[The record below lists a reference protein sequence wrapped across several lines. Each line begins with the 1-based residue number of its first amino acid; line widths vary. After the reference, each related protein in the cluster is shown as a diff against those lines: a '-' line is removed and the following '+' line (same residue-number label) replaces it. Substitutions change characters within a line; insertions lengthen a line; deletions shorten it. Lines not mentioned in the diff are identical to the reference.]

1 MSVDL
6 GAWNMSPI
14 NVLVNLP
21 SDWFLVTWTGNRHE
35 VDDGSD
41 FTTTCWL
48 TKEQLIIENNGD
60 ARLHLLEGMLCD
72 S

>member
-6 GAWNMSPI
+6 GEWELSPI

-21 SDWFLVTWTGNRHE
+21 SDWFLVTWTGNRHG

-41 FTTTCWL
+41 FITTCWL

-60 ARLHLLEGMLCD
+60 TRLHLLDGMLCY

>member
-1 MSVDL
+1 MTMSVDL
-6 GAWNMSPI
+6 GAWALSPI
-14 NVLVNLP
+14 KVLVALE

-41 FTTTCWL
+41 FTTTCWI

-60 ARLHLLEGMLCD
+60 AGLHLLEGML
-72 S
+72 